1 MTIVTR
7 ENVRLPLRTAVP
19 MEGTTIVKAEI
30 VHKTYAGTLVWD
42 TEKRQLDLVDPETRE
57 IVIQLSGLNGCL
69 AHNEVRLLDVRADV
83 RDKGIIP
90 AVGGALSALRTLGV
104 VRSFRADT
112 PRNNTVV
119 ELEADLGGA
128 AQAACT
134 RTATVTLFKDTGKYY
149 TIEAW
154 AVPVNAIVPSDME
167 MSPDFRRIGG
177 GAVLVDTDAA
187 TEFPRA
193 SNWGFPHL
201 FPGEAETAA

>member
-1 MTIVTR
+1 MSIVTR
-7 ENVRLPLRTAVP
+7 DNVRLPLRTAVP

-83 RDKGIIP
+83 RDQGVIP
-90 AVGGALSALRTLGV
+90 EVGGALSALRTLGV
-104 VRSFRADT
+104 VRNFRADA

-119 ELEADLGGA
+119 ELEADLGVA
-128 AQAACT
+128 AQAAST

-149 TIEAW
+149 TIEPW
-154 AVPVNAIVPSDME
+154 AVPVNAIGPWDME
-167 MSPDFRRIGG
+167 MSPDFRRING
-177 GAVLVDTDAA
+177 GAVLVDSDAA
-187 TEFPRA
+187 SHYPEAT
-193 SNWGFPHL
+193 NWGFPQL
-201 FPGEAETAA
+201 IPSE